1 MTRFLSGTRL
11 VVAALAIVALVLGTL
26 IYRDLFVPSRNAA
39 NALNLYTVARR
50 TVTASVL
57 GTGNVV
63 PQTQAN
69 VSFKV
74 AGTLTNVDVHVGD
87 HVSAG
92 QTLATIDST
101 VEQNAVQQAQA
112 NVLTAEANLE
122 MAQTPLTPDQIT
134 QLQDAVTT
142 SQQSYNDTVAQVNL
156 TNSQDAAAVTADQA
170 TLAVDQ
176 QALTFNVTYQTDV
189 QNLNAAKAALQ
200 AAVATFNAD
209 GCQAFS
215 YPFASPPAPA
225 ACATDF
231 ATVATDQTTVSTDQ
245 SAINLLPAYTIVQ
258 TDQSRLTADTAK
270 QQADKVTGQ
279 RSVNQAA
286 SALTSAQ
293 DNLKTQTESRPNQVA
308 AAEAGLASAQ
318 AALTTAQ
325 QNLANTTLVSPMD
338 GTVNSINGVVGEPVA
353 PGGGVTAEAPGT
365 QAPLPS
371 TGSAT
376 GGTAFMVIG
385 NIATMDVVVP
395 FAEADASR
403 IAFNQ
408 DAQVTFDALP
418 NLTISGHVIAVGTA
432 AAVSN
437 GVVNFYATITLN
449 QVNPGLKQG
458 MTANATVT
466 VSRATNALTV
476 PNLAI
481 TRTGGQAFVNV
492 YSGGQEIQTPVDTG
506 IVGDTYTEIVGGLN
520 DGEQVVLPTVRV
532 TSGTGTRGFGGG
544 GGLGGGG
551 GIRVGG

>member
-1 MTRFLSGTRL
+1 MIRFINSTRL

-26 IYRDLFVPSRNAA
+26 IYRDLFVPSNNAA
-39 NALNLYTVARR
+39 SALNLFTVGRR
-50 TVTASVL
+50 TVTATVL

-74 AGTLTNVDVHVGD
+74 AGTLTAIDVHVGD

-92 QTLATIDST
+92 QTLATIDSS

-112 NVLTAEANLE
+112 SVLTAEANLQA
-122 MAQTPLTPDQIT
+122 AQTPLTPNQVT
-134 QLQDAVTT
+134 QLQDAVATA
-142 SQQSYNDTVAQVNL
+142 QQSYNDTVAQVNL
-156 TNSQDAAAVTADQA
+156 TNSQDATTVSGDQA
-170 TLAVDQ
+170 TLNADQ
-176 QALTFNVTYQTDV
+176 LALTFNVAYQTDV
-189 QNLNAAKAALQ
+189 QALNAARTALQ
-200 AAVATFNAD
+200 AAIATFNGD
-209 GCQAFS
+209 GCQ
-215 YPFASPPAPA
+215 PFAYPYTSPPAPA
-225 ACATDF
+225 PCAADYG
-231 ATVATDQTTVSTDQ
+231 AVATDQLAVSADQGKVNLDAATVD
-245 SAINLLPAYTIVQ
+245 A
-258 TDQSRLTADTAK
+258 DQSRLSADTAK
-270 QQADKVTGQ
+270 QQADRVNGQ

-286 SALTSAQ
+286 ASLTSAQ
-293 DNLKTQTESRPNQVA
+293 DNLKTQTEARPNQVA
-308 AAEAGLASAQ
+308 SAQAQLAGAQ
-318 AALTTAQ
+318 AALQTAQ
-325 QNLANTTLVSPMD
+325 QNLASTTLVSPMT
-338 GTVNSINGVVGEPVA
+338 GTVNSINGVVGEPEA

-371 TGSAT
+371 TGTAA
-376 GGTAFMVIG
+376 GGSAFMVIG

-403 IAFNQ
+403 VAFNQ

-432 AAVSN
+432 ATVSN

-449 QVNPGLKQG
+449 QVNPALKQG

-466 VSRATNALTV
+466 VSRVTNALTV

-492 YSGGQEIQTPVDTG
+492 YSGGQEVQTPVDTG
-506 IVGDTYTEIVGGLN
+506 IVGDQFTEITGGLN
-520 DGEQVVLPTVRV
+520 EGERIVLPTVRV
-532 TSGTGTRGFGGG
+532 TGGTGTRGLGG

-551 GIRVGG
+551 GVRVGG